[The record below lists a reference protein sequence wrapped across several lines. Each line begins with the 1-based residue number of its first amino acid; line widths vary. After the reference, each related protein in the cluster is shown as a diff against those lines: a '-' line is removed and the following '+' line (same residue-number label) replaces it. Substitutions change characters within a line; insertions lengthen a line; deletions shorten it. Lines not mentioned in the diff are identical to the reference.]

1 MKTDHHKIFSSHIA
15 HRTSHTATDNFL
27 IDTNGLKMGCG
38 SSAPEEVVAGTRE
51 ENPKVFFDIS
61 VGGKPKGRIIMEL
74 RADMVPKTA
83 EVRSFCEDFD
93 TLGSHILTL
102 TIAIFCV
109 LELPMPMYWRERK
122 GKVSS

>member
-1 MKTDHHKIFSSHIA
+1 
-15 HRTSHTATDNFL
+15 
-27 IDTNGLKMGCG
+27 
-38 SSAPEEVVAGTRE
+38 
-51 ENPKVFFDIS
+51 
-61 VGGKPKGRIIMEL
+61 MEL